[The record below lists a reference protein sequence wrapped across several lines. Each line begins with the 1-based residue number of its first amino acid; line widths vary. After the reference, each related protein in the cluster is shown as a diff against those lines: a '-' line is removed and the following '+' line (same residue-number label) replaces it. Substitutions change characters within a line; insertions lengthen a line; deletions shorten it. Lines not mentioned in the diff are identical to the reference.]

1 MPRTKFHINPPMMVS
16 EHNFQRGD
24 GKMTVLT
31 LNFNPIIQLTSDQFY
46 QLCTANPDLKLERN
60 ANGELIVMPPTGG
73 ETGKRNSNI
82 NLQLGIWN
90 ERTQMGELFDSSTGF
105 TLPNQADRSP
115 DAAWIEKSRWEA
127 LTSEQREKFIPLCPD
142 FVIELL
148 SPSDRLSQIQEKMRE
163 YMENGCRLGL
173 LINRRNRQVEIYRL
187 GREVEVL
194 DAPSIISC
202 EDVLPGF
209 VLNMQQIW

>member
-1 MPRTKFHINPPMMVS
+1 
-16 EHNFQRGD
+16 
-24 GKMTVLT
+24 MTALT
-31 LNFNPIIQLTSDQFY
+31 LNLNSIIKLTSDQFY
-46 QLCTANPDLKLERN
+46 QLCAANPNLKLERN
-60 ANGELIVMPPTGG
+60 ANGELIAMSPTGG

-105 TLPNQADRSP
+105 TLPNQAERSP
-115 DAAWIEKSRWEA
+115 DAAWIEKFRWEA
-127 LTSEQREKFIPLCPD
+127 LTAEQREKFIPLCPD

-148 SPSDRLSQIQEKMRE
+148 SPGDSLSKTQEKMRE

-187 GREVEVL
+187 GKEVEVL
-194 DAPSIISC
+194 NAPSSISG

-209 VLNMQQIW
+209 ILNMQPI

>member
-1 MPRTKFHINPPMMVS
+1 
-16 EHNFQRGD
+16 
-24 GKMTVLT
+24 MTALT
-31 LNFNPIIQLTSDQFY
+31 LNLNSIIKLTSDQFY
-46 QLCTANPDLKLERN
+46 QLCAANPNLKLERN
-60 ANGELIVMPPTGG
+60 ANGELIAMPPTGG

-105 TLPNQADRSP
+105 TLPNQAERSP
-115 DAAWIEKSRWEA
+115 DAAWIEKFRWEA
-127 LTSEQREKFIPLCPD
+127 LTAEQREKFIPLCPD

-148 SPSDRLSQIQEKMRE
+148 SLGDSLSKTQEKMRE

-187 GREVEVL
+187 GKEVEVL
-194 DAPSIISC
+194 NAPSSISG

-209 VLNMQQIW
+209 ILNMQPIW